1 GKFSGFAKI
10 LKSIAKFFKGVGKVR
25 KQFKEASDLDKN
37 Q

>member
-1 GKFSGFAKI
+1 GKLSGISKVLRA
-10 LKSIAKFFKGVGKVR
+10 IAKFFKGVGKAR